1 MQKKFAP
8 SKSVLAVAI
17 ASLFASGAAF
27 AQAAPAADENA
38 ATVVVTGTRV
48 ANRTVLDTAAP
59 VDVIS
64 AESLK
69 NAGTTEVSQALSVAL
84 PSLNFPRPGLT
95 DGTDTVRPATLRG
108 LAPDQTLVLVNS
120 KRRHSSALVNVNGTI
135 GRGSASVDMNTI
147 PTAIVRNVEV
157 LRDGASAQYGSDAI
171 AGVVNIRLRTDRTG
185 GEATV
190 TYGARKTEYDVL
202 ADAPPAGANYGAA
215 PASRSLTDGQ
225 TATVSMWKGLPWGES
240 GFVTIAAEYKDQQ
253 HTERSGYDMRPA
265 YSKVNGA
272 FDPREAT
279 FNRFDTWYGEPEMKQ
294 ATLFAN
300 AANPLGGGLKL
311 YGWASFQNR
320 EAKSAANV
328 RRQVQDQNVAAIYPD
343 GFIPFILPKVTDFAL
358 TGGVTTPMGDW
369 DLDASVGYG
378 SNEMQFDLQNTLN
391 RSLGTSSRT
400 AFYAG
405 GFGYDQFVFNVSA
418 VRSVTLAGLASP
430 LNVAVGGEVRREGY
444 TLDAGEPDSYRYG
457 GVLLPNGQPTAPGAQ
472 GFPGYR
478 PADASDTHRTASGVF
493 ADFEANVTQ
502 QLLASFAVRGEHYSD
517 FGNSLAGKLAG
528 RFDFSPAFALR
539 GSVQNGFRAPSP
551 QQQNFSATST
561 NFINGVPF
569 DITTFRPTDPVAVA
583 LGAKPLD
590 AEKSLNLSLGGVLR
604 VGKASL
610 TVDAYRIKIRDRI
623 VLSENL
629 IESTVPGINAFLK
642 ARGFPAS
649 GGGRFFM
656 NGVDTTTDGVDV
668 VFNVPFNAAAA
679 GKFDLTLAAN
689 VNKTEVTKLPTLSA
703 LSSFTPAPVLF
714 GRFNVQTFEKG
725 TPKNKLS
732 ANLNWTSGPMGA
744 TVRATRYGESINP
757 NTVPALDFT
766 LGAKTLVD
774 LEARYALTK
783 KINLAIG
790 ADNLFDV
797 YPDAFPPALNTTGA
811 AMFSNYSPFGRS
823 GRFVYGR
830 ASYSF

>member
-1 MQKKFAP
+1 MQKKFVP
-8 SKSVLAVAI
+8 QKQVLALSI

-27 AQAAPAADENA
+27 AQTAPAADDNS

-48 ANRTVLDTAAP
+48 ANRTALDTTAP
-59 VDVIS
+59 VDIIS

-69 NAGTTEVSQALSVAL
+69 NAGTTEINQALSIAL

-147 PTAIVRNVEV
+147 PTAIVRNIEV

-171 AGVVNIRLRTDRTG
+171 AGVINVRLRTDRTG

-190 TYGARKTEYDVL
+190 TYGARKTDYDVL
-202 ADAPPAGANYGAA
+202 SDVPPAGANWGAG

-225 TATVSMWKGLPWGES
+225 AGTVSMWKGLPWGES
-240 GFVTIAAEYKDQQ
+240 GFVTIAAEYKDQK
-253 HTERSGYDMRPA
+253 HTERSGYDMRAA
-265 YSKVNGA
+265 YPKVNGA

-300 AANPLGGGLKL
+300 AANPLGNGVKL

-320 EAKSAANV
+320 DAKSAANI
-328 RRQVQDQNVAAIYPD
+328 RRAVQDQNIASIYPD
-343 GFIPFILPKVTDFAL
+343 GFIPFILPNVKDYAA
-358 TGGVTTPMGDW
+358 TGGVNWVMGDW
-369 DLDASVGYG
+369 DMDASLGYG
-378 SNEMQFDLQNTLN
+378 KNDMQFDLENTLN
-391 RSLGTSSRT
+391 RSIGPTSKT

-405 GFGYDQFVFNVSA
+405 GFSYDQTVLNLSA
-418 VRSVTLAGLASP
+418 VRAIPMDSLASP
-430 LNVAVGGEVRREGY
+430 LNVAIGAEVRREGY
-444 TLDAGEPDSYRYG
+444 KLEAGEPDSYRNG
-457 GVLLPNGQPTAPGAQ
+457 GALLPNGQPTAPGAQ

-478 PADASDTHRTASGVF
+478 PADASDSHRTAAG
-493 ADFEANVTQ
+493 AYIDLEANLTR
-502 QLLASFAVRGEHYSD
+502 QLLASVAVRAEHYSD

-528 RFDFSPAFALR
+528 RYDFSPAFALR

-551 QQQNFSATST
+551 QQQFFSATST

-569 DITTFRPTDPVAVA
+569 DITTFKPTDPVAAA

-590 AEKSLNLSLGGVLR
+590 AEKSVNLSLGAVVR
-604 VGKASL
+604 SGKVSL
-610 TVDAYRIKIRDRI
+610 TVDAYRIKIKDRI

-629 IESTVPGINAFLK
+629 IESTVPGINNFLK
-642 ARGFPAS
+642 AHGFAGS

-668 VFNVPFNAAAA
+668 VMNMPVPTESA

-689 VNKTEVTKLPTLSA
+689 VNRTEVTKLPTLSA
-703 LSSFTPAPVLF
+703 LGAFNPAPVLF
-714 GRFNVQTFEKG
+714 GRNNVQTFEKG

-732 ANLNWTSGPMGA
+732 ANVGWKLGQFGA
-744 TVRATRYGESINP
+744 TARATRYGESVNP
-757 NTVPALDFT
+757 NNNPALDFV
-766 LGAKTLVD
+766 LSAKTLVD
-774 LEARYALTK
+774 LEARYAVTSKLQ
-783 KINLAIG
+783 LAVG
-790 ADNLFDV
+790 ADNVFDV

-823 GRFVYGR
+823 GRFVYAR

>member
-8 SKSVLAVAI
+8 KKQVLALSI

-27 AQAAPAADENA
+27 AQTTPAADDSA
-38 ATVVVTGTRV
+38 AVVVVTGTRV
-48 ANRTVLDTAAP
+48 ANRTALDTTAP
-59 VDVIS
+59 VDIIS

-69 NAGTTEVSQALSVAL
+69 NAGTTEINQALSVAL

-120 KRRHSSALVNVNGTI
+120 KRRHSAALVNVNGTV

-147 PTAIVRNVEV
+147 PTSIVRNIEV

-171 AGVVNIRLRTDRTG
+171 SGVVNIRLRTDRDG
-185 GEATV
+185 GEASV

-202 ADAPPAGANYGAA
+202 SDVPPAGANYGAG
-215 PASRSLTDGQ
+215 PKSRSLTDGK

-240 GFVTIAAEYKDQQ
+240 GFLTIAAEYKDQK
-253 HTERSGYDMRPA
+253 HTERSGYDMRAA
-265 YSKVNGA
+265 YAKVNGA
-272 FDPREAT
+272 FDPREAN
-279 FNRFDTWYGEPEMKQ
+279 FNRFDTWYGEPQMKQ
-294 ATLFAN
+294 TTLFAN
-300 AANPLGGGLKL
+300 AANPLGDGVKL

-320 EAKSAANV
+320 DAKSAANI
-328 RRQVQDQNVAAIYPD
+328 RRAVQDQNIASIYPD
-343 GFIPFILPKVTDFAL
+343 GFIPFIEPNVKDFAM
-358 TGGVTTPMGDW
+358 TGGVNWVAGNW
-369 DLDASVGYG
+369 DMDASLGYG
-378 SNEMQFDLQNTLN
+378 SNEMQFDLSNTLN
-391 RSLGTSSRT
+391 RSIGPGSKT

-405 GFGYDQFVFNVSA
+405 GFGYDQWVLNLSG
-418 VRSVTLAGLASP
+418 VRSMPMDSLASP
-430 LNVAVGGEVRREGY
+430 LNVAIGAEARREGY

-457 GVLLPNGQPTAPGAQ
+457 GVLLPSGLPTAPGAQ

-478 PADASDTHRTASGVF
+478 PADASNTHRTAVG
-493 ADFEANVTQ
+493 AYIDLEANVTKQ
-502 QLLASFAVRGEHYSD
+502 FLASAAVRAEHYSD
-517 FGNSLAGKLAG
+517 FGNSLAGKLAA
-528 RFDFSPAFALR
+528 RFDFTPALALR

-569 DITTFRPTDPVAVA
+569 DITTFRPTDPVAAA

-590 AEKSLNLSLGGVLR
+590 AEKSLNFSLGAVARLGR
-604 VGKASL
+604 ASL
-610 TVDAYRIKIRDRI
+610 TVDAYRIKIKDRI

-629 IESTVPGINAFLK
+629 IESTVPGINNFLK
-642 ARGFPAS
+642 AQGFAGS
-649 GGGRFFM
+649 GGGRFFI

-668 VFNVPFNAAAA
+668 VLNVPMNTDGA

-689 VNKTEVTKLPTLSA
+689 VNKTEVTKLPTSTTLGA
-703 LSSFTPAPVLF
+703 FTPAPTLF
-714 GRFNVQTFEKG
+714 GRVNTLTFEKG

-732 ANLNWTSGPMGA
+732 ANMNWKMGQWGA
-744 TVRATRYGESINP
+744 TARATRYGEAISP
-757 NTVPALDFT
+757 GTSPALDFV
-766 LGAKTLVD
+766 LSAKTLVD
-774 LEARYALTK
+774 LEARFALSK
-783 KINLAIG
+783 QMNLAVG
-790 ADNLFDV
+790 ADNVFDV

-823 GRFVYGR
+823 GRFVYAR